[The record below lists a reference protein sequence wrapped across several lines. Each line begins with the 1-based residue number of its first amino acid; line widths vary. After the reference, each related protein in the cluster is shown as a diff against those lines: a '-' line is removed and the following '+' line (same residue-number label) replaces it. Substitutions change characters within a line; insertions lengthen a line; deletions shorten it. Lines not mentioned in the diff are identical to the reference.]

1 MALGLGA
8 TANDGGSYPA
18 WLQYAVQEIN
28 DPSACPYSPCPFSG
42 GGKWPNYR
50 DPLVISI
57 ARDGLNFSRH
67 WVVRTAQLP
76 PTPGGVGGPPSLLN
90 CSWPGHQHGGSGC
103 RPG

>member
-1 MALGLGA
+1 MLCKGSCTSRLPASA
-8 TANDGGSYPA
+8 GGGVYMVSNPG
-18 WLQYAVQEIN
+18 
-28 DPSACPYSPCPFSG
+28 PSACPYSPCPFGG